1 MMRYLWV
8 LIVTGLISLS
18 VSWSVW
24 AANWNNGNDS
34 SSGQGKGHALS
45 ENFFVPKD
53 IADLV
58 SRATPKTR
66 LKHCGSPNGNIYE
79 NISGL
84 AKKPP
89 MRIKGYNSRMDN
101 VDQTEGG
108 REAETFVL
116 LMSEAMSDAWA
127 KHDLSKQEIL
137 LDALHN
143 WASADALTKT
153 KKCRQ
158 NKKKVNNCT
167 MWKQTDGQDLS
178 DSKDHTTTQQ
188 QVMFL
193 AYGYFATLAEFKKD
207 DPRHLVIRNWISKFF
222 SGNLNPNSKAKGFQA
237 FGFGYRFPTLLE
249 FTLADPNKNSSKAKK
264 MMSEGLDLAD
274 RLIFD
279 DGSISG
285 GTYRGNKGLSYHHS
299 SMAAVVA
306 ALEVARKLGVKP
318 PVGLEEKIERAGE
331 VFIRGF
337 NDHSYLDQWAK
348 KADQG
353 VYTPGR
359 QDFYKTMNIPN
370 GNSWFYIYSFRYPE
384 SQITQQLDKM
394 LSPYVGNGRKD
405 GWLGFGLGCMY
416 AVAKEVAYPNSVIA
430 ASNPIKEISEAPVA
444 IEKTSLV
451 KGVSRLPV
459 KFQSAQSKMYSDK
472 DNFVGFRITI
482 DSIEGN
488 RKIKVMVDFDDKAK
502 KESGDLKSL
511 RLEILAEDFLDPTKT
526 QVAFGCSKS
535 TIKKEGNTLTAYR
548 LYSGKEEENNECV
561 LSTMTA
567 AGRKEAESLL
577 ATLGQIFAHE
587 NVKKSDPYGVLEK
600 HSKLLIGAQ

>member
-1 MMRYLWV
+1 MLRLFFI
-8 LIVTGLISLS
+8 LAFFGISIS
-18 VSWSVW
+18 SASW
-24 AANWNNGNDS
+24 AANWNSGSDS
-34 SSGQGKGHALS
+34 SSGQGKGRALS

-79 NISGL
+79 NISKL

-89 MRIKGYNSRMDN
+89 MWIKGYNSRMDN

-108 REAETFVL
+108 REATTFVL

-127 KHDLSKQEIL
+127 KQEPSKQEIL
-137 LDALHN
+137 LDALHD

-158 NKKKVNNCT
+158 NKKRVNSCT

-249 FTLADPNKNSSKAKK
+249 FALADQNNNSSKANK
-264 MMSEGLDLAD
+264 MMSEGLDLAN

-299 SMAAVVA
+299 SMAAVVT

-318 PVGLEEKIERAGE
+318 PAGLEEKIERAGE

-370 GNSWFYIYSFRYPE
+370 GNSWFYIYSLRYPE

-394 LSPYVGNGRKD
+394 LSPHVGNGRKD

-416 AVAKEVAYPNSVIA
+416 AVAKEVRYPNSVIG
-430 ASNPIKEISEAPVA
+430 ASSPVKEISEAPLAV
-444 IEKTSLV
+444 EKTSLV
-451 KGVSRLPV
+451 KGVSRPPI
-459 KFQSAQSKMYSDK
+459 KFQSAKSKMYSDK
-472 DNFVGFRITI
+472 DNFMGFRITI
-482 DSIEGN
+482 DGIEGN
-488 RKIKVMVDFDDKAK
+488 RKIKVMVDFDDKAQ
-502 KESGDLKSL
+502 KESGDLRSL
-511 RLEILAEDFLDPTKT
+511 RLEMPAENFLDPAKT
-526 QVAFGCSKS
+526 QAAFSCSKS
-535 TIKKEGNTLTAYR
+535 TIKKKGDTLTAYR
-548 LYSGKEEENNECV
+548 LYSGKEEENNECAF
-561 LSTMTA
+561 STMTE

-577 ATLGQIFAHE
+577 ATLGQIFAND

-600 HSKLLIGAQ
+600 HSQFLMKAGGN